1 MVTGL
6 WVMAMKR
13 VPVRVR
19 ISLSMLQNRS
29 TLASSRG
36 ASTSS
41 STQIGAGLAR
51 KTPKISAAAVR
62 ACSPP
67 DIRVMLARR
76 FPGGQAK
83 ISRPASRGS
92 SDSTSRNSA
101 SPPPNRV

>member
-13 VPVRVR
+13 VWVRVR
-19 ISLSMLQNRS
+19 ISFSILQKRS
-29 TLASSRG
+29 TLASSSG

-51 KTPKISAAAVR
+51 NTPKISAAAVR

-67 DIRVMLARR
+67 DIRLMLASRL
-76 FPGGQAK
+76 PGGQA
-83 ISRPASRGS
+83 
-92 SDSTSRNSA
+92 
-101 SPPPNRV
+101 